1 MKNFVSILS
10 WNWQYNQPN
19 NEQLLIL
26 FNFIVEI
33 PTSPP
38 IADILIV
45 DDTPENLRLLSAML
59 SQEGYKVRQAING
72 TIALNAVRRLAPD
85 LILLDIMMPELNGYE
100 VCQALKADAKTE
112 HIPIIFL
119 SALDDIFD
127 KVKAFSVG
135 GIDFINKPFQIQE
148 VLIRVKSQLDLKIAK
163 QNILRLNAELEQ
175 RVQKRTQELEMA
187 NAQLKKMAMQ
197 DALTALPNRV
207 FFMEQLND
215 LLQALHTGA
224 GQGFALLF
232 LDCDR
237 FKVVNDSLGHPTGD
251 ELLICLARHLEDFLK
266 PRDTLARLGGDEF
279 AILVTEIQDID
290 DAVDMAK
297 AILDSFTQPFKI
309 QGREIFLSASIG
321 IAEATEDYTQ
331 PEYLLRDADSAMY
344 RAKALGKSCHYI
356 FHPSLHAEAVSFL
369 QIETDL
375 RRAIAGEEFV
385 VYYQPIVNL
394 ASGTISGFEALL
406 RWQHPQR
413 GLLSPLNFIP
423 IAEETGL
430 IAAIGSYALHQAC
443 QQLREW
449 QERDLAARDLA
460 MNVNLSV
467 RQFANQDLIEQID
480 CILRET
486 HLDATCLK
494 LEITESVIMD
504 NQTALTLLRSLR
516 DRNIQIC
523 LDDFGT
529 GYSSLSYLHRFP
541 INALKIDKSFI
552 NRWSD
557 SHPSLGLVP
566 VIINI
571 ARTMKLDTVA
581 EGIETRE
588 QFEGLKNLD
597 CNFGQGY
604 FFARPLNAMQATEL
618 LKSFPRWD

>member
-1 MKNFVSILS
+1 M
-10 WNWQYNQPN
+10 
-19 NEQLLIL
+19 
-26 FNFIVEI
+26 EI

-45 DDTPENLRLLSAML
+45 DDTPENLRLLSVML
-59 SQEGYKVRQAING
+59 AQEGYKVRQAING
-72 TIALNAVRRLAPD
+72 TIAINAVRRLAPD
-85 LILLDIMMPELNGYE
+85 LILLDIMMPELDGYE
-100 VCQALKADAKTE
+100 VCQALKADPKTE
-112 HIPIIFL
+112 EIPIIFL

-148 VLIRVKSQLDLKIAK
+148 VLIRVKSQLELKIAK

-215 LLQALHTGA
+215 LLQALHIGA
-224 GQGFALLF
+224 AQGFALLF

-344 RAKALGKSCHYI
+344 RAKALGKSCYYI

-375 RRAIAGEEFV
+375 RRAIAGGEFV
-385 VYYQPIVNL
+385 VYYQPIINL

-430 IAAIGSYALHQAC
+430 IAPIGSYALHQAC

-449 QERDLAARDLA
+449 QERGLAARELS
-460 MNVNLSV
+460 MNVNVSV
-467 RQFANQDLIEQID
+467 RQFANQDLITQID
-480 CILRET
+480 RTLVET
-486 HLDATCLK
+486 NLDAGCLK

-504 NQTALTLLRSLR
+504 NQTALTLLSKLR
-516 DRNIQIC
+516 DRGIQIC

-552 NRWSD
+552 SRWSN

-566 VIINI
+566 VIIRI
-571 ARTMKLDTVA
+571 AQTMKLDTVA

-597 CNFGQGY
+597 CSFGQGY
-604 FFARPLNAMQATEL
+604 FFARPLNQTQATEL
-618 LKSFPRWD
+618 LKSSLLKSYPRWD

>member
-1 MKNFVSILS
+1 M
-10 WNWQYNQPN
+10 
-19 NEQLLIL
+19 
-26 FNFIVEI
+26 EI

-45 DDTPENLRLLSAML
+45 DDTPENLRLLSVML
-59 SQEGYKVRQAING
+59 AQEGYKVRQAING

-85 LILLDIMMPELNGYE
+85 LILLDIMMPELDGYE
-100 VCQALKADAKTE
+100 VCQALKADPKTE
-112 HIPIIFL
+112 EIPIIFL

-175 RVQKRTQELEMA
+175 RVQKRTRELEMA

-369 QIETDL
+369 QVETDL
-375 RRAIAGEEFV
+375 RRAIAGGEFV

-413 GLLSPLNFIP
+413 GLLSPLHFIP

-449 QERDLAARDLA
+449 QERDLAARDLS

-480 CILRET
+480 CILGET
-486 HLDATCLK
+486 HLNATCLK

-618 LKSFPRWD
+618 LKSSPRWD

>member
-1 MKNFVSILS
+1 M
-10 WNWQYNQPN
+10 
-19 NEQLLIL
+19 
-26 FNFIVEI
+26 EI